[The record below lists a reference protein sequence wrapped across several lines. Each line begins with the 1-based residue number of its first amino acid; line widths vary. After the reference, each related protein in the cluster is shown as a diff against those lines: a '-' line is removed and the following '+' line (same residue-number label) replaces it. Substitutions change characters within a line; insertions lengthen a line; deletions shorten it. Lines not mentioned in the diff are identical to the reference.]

1 MEARATFSSKNFKPT
16 DLTPTPEITTGL
28 PVSISSMEKSYT
40 GAIDGISSTAFTA
53 AFDQASRRGSY
64 IAMESFKGTVN
75 GVEGSFNFIHSAS
88 TTGIDRADEF
98 FCIVGGSGTDGLKGI
113 SGSGG
118 ITIDID
124 ATHHI
129 WLNYH
134 LE

>member
-1 MEARATFSSKNFKPT
+1 MVFLQQP
-16 DLTPTPEITTGL
+16 L
-28 PVSISSMEKSYT
+28 
-40 GAIDGISSTAFTA
+40 
-53 AFDQASRRGSY
+53 
-64 IAMESFKGTVN
+64 VN

-124 ATHHI
+124 GTHPAIQIPGRAGRGLQLRRSPQHI
-129 WLNYH
+129 RERQTEIYGW
-134 LE
+134 